1 MTAVETVSFW
11 LAYGIVITIISA
23 IYIHHISREAEQ
35 EHERALQRK
44 IRSPQTRRAIKSW
57 MTPPEKRI
65 RK

>member
-35 EHERALQRK
+35 EHQRA

-57 MTPPEKRI
+57 MTPPGKRI